1 MPRLFAVKTTPMRS
15 PHAFSRLLTLV
26 SSLAF
31 GLLGTLAACSDSE
44 SPGPMSAAGSA
55 GQPQAGTSG
64 SASAGAAG
72 SSGANTAGNT
82 SGGSS
87 GASAGGS
94 GGAAGST
101 GAAGSA
107 GAAGS
112 GGAAG
117 GGGSGGSAGSAGS
130 GGSGG
135 QAPYNPCPTNG
146 DPCRV
151 LPLGDSITHLGGQE
165 DGAYRVDLFKLS
177 LSNNKKLTF
186 VGSHE
191 SGPQMVDGVSFP
203 RHHEGHSGWTIADG
217 GGRDGLYDQ
226 IQGWL
231 MTTPPDIVALM
242 IGTNDT
248 DLQLD
253 LPNAPMRLGLLLDR
267 IAMYAPNALTVVAQI
282 VPSTDDALNQRI
294 QAYNAAI
301 PALVKARADAGKHV
315 IMVDMYTAFTTNPNY
330 KTAYMGDKL
339 HPKAEGLVVMANTW
353 WAAIGALLPPK

>member
-1 MPRLFAVKTTPMRS
+1 MRS
-15 PHAFSRLLTLV
+15 PHRSSNLLTIISCLG
-26 SSLAF
+26 LGLF
-31 GLLGTLAACSDSE
+31 GALLACSDSE
-44 SPGPMSAAGSA
+44 SPGPTSSAGSG
-55 GQPQAGTSG
+55 GQAQAGSSG
-64 SASAGAAG
+64 SSGGGAAG
-72 SSGANTAGNT
+72 ASGANTAGST

-87 GASAGGS
+87 GGGGVAGSSGGGGVAGAGGS
-94 GGAAGST
+94 GGVAGS
-101 GAAGSA
+101 
-107 GAAGS
+107 
-112 GGAAG
+112 
-117 GGGSGGSAGSAGS
+117 GGSGGSAGSGGS

-151 LPLGDSITHLGGQE
+151 MPLGDSITDLGGQE
-165 DGAYRVDLFKLS
+165 NGAYRVDLFKLS
-177 LSNNKKLTF
+177 LTNNKKLTF

-191 SGPQMVDGVSFP
+191 SGPQMVEGVPFP
-203 RHHEGHSGWTIADG
+203 RRQEGHSGWTIADG
-217 GGRDGLYDQ
+217 GGRDGLYED

-231 MTTPPDIVALM
+231 MTTPPDIVTLM

-267 IAMYAPNALTVVAQI
+267 IAMYAPSALTVVAQI
-282 VPSTDDALNQRI
+282 VPSTDDALNQRV

-315 IMVDMYTAFTTNPNY
+315 IMVDMYTAFTMNPNY
-330 KTAYMGDKL
+330 KTAYMGDRL

-353 WAAIGALLPPK
+353 WAAIGGLLPPK